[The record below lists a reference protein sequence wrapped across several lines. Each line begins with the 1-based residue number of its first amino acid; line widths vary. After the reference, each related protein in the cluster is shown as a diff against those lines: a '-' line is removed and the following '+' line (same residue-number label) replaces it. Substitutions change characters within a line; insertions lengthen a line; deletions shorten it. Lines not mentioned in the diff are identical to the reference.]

1 MLPRGR
7 ARLALTGAD
16 VLLVQ
21 RQVEHLVAEQRDAW
35 VFHVT
40 SKCAPVIGSMAGPG
54 VEVFQ
59 RFGCICNAPA
69 SCCIDSARHQ
79 QKTRSAGPKRA
90 HVSAL
95 AIPGLP
101 PRLQAD
107 IKSEWM
113 KNST

>member
-54 VEVFQ
+54 VEVCQ

-69 SCCIDSARHQ
+69 SCCITRRDTNKKPARLGQ
-79 QKTRSAGPKRA
+79 SGLMFPLWQFRGCLRACKLTSNRSG
-90 HVSAL
+90 
-95 AIPGLP
+95 
-101 PRLQAD
+101 
-107 IKSEWM
+107 
-113 KNST
+113 